1 MIPIYT
7 VFYMT
12 RRIKAKLKLFF
23 ENQNLTA
30 EETKF
35 ILGCSK
41 AQQNHP
47 QLTGRQ
53 WEIICEIEKKYL
65 DGKS

>member
-1 MIPIYT
+1 
-7 VFYMT
+7 
-12 RRIKAKLKLFF
+12 
-23 ENQNLTA
+23 LTA

-35 ILGCSK
+35 ILGCSR